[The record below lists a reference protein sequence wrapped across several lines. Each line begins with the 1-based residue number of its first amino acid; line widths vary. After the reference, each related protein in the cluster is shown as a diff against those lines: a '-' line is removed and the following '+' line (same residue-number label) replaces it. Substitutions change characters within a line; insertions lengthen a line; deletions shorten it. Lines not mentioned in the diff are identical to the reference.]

1 VPEKLKGEAAGWLTS
16 RDLTRIRQQLNPL
29 QSNMDSITIPA
40 HLAAVAA
47 AYQALEERCRA
58 LEEENRTLRL
68 AAAPVG
74 GAGTDSVSKVPALT
88 ARAEKAA
95 EKAAAKAANAA
106 AKEAAKAAKEA
117 EKAAAKEAE
126 KAAAKEA
133 KAAAK
138 EAKAAAKAAKAAE
151 KAATAKPKTKD
162 TTTDGDVK
170 MVFELMSIDGN
181 LYMVNAMKGVYELD
195 MFTGKPG
202 AFVGDL
208 SNDGKSINAP

>member
-1 VPEKLKGEAAGWLTS
+1 
-16 RDLTRIRQQLNPL
+16 
-29 QSNMDSITIPA
+29 MDSITIPA

-95 EKAAAKAANAA
+95 AKAANAA

-117 EKAAAKEAE
+117 EKAAAKAAN
-126 KAAAKEA
+126 AAAKEAA

-162 TTTDGDVK
+162 TTTDGGVK
-170 MVFELMSIDGN
+170 MVFEVMAIDGN

-195 MFTGKPG
+195 TDTGKPG
-202 AFVGDL
+202 AFVGFL
-208 SNDGKSINAP
+208 SNDGESIKIAP